1 MWALPCLLRA
11 PGQCWP
17 LRRAQQCLFQG
28 RRGRC
33 QAVTREPTQPVLCL
47 QLGIQFPSQR
57 QEGPVC
63 FLSELWSFASV
74 KTFVRFS
81 RLVGFMGTMSF
92 AMFSML
98 FVPGEGT
105 AKSCPCIDPTAWV
118 PQEHWPRPALKM
130 TQVDGPAPG
139 LPSSSERK
147 QRPQAVSRQSSRQ
160 GLPSLEPKVPAQ
172 PLLPVSSWSRT
183 DGGQL
188 PLLGWAGAG
197 VTGDLVPE
205 LAPLPAGRGWGSVGS
220 PSPGPGPGLP
230 RLTHAASGGAR
241 HPWA

>member
-147 QRPQAVSRQSSRQ
+147 QRPQAQSHDRAVAR
-160 GLPSLEPKVPAQ
+160 GFRPWNPRSL
-172 PLLPVSSWSRT
+172 LSLSSPCPPGAGPMGGSCHSL
-183 DGGQL
+183 GGQER
-188 PLLGWAGAG
+188 A
-197 VTGDLVPE
+197 
-205 LAPLPAGRGWGSVGS
+205 
-220 PSPGPGPGLP
+220 
-230 RLTHAASGGAR
+230 
-241 HPWA
+241 